1 MQTYQ
6 VRIDDDNII
15 PIEANS
21 PEDARKIVKGLIATR
36 EISPYTDKLF
46 FDYEEGVPN
55 INRLR
60 SLMGRTDKFEER
72 EAALTKVVGSGG
84 FTYDSKGLPAITH
97 EGLKR
102 LGLREKIKF
111 KTLPDGTKIPQNII
125 VDERSFGLS
134 TGDLADFSGVVGP
147 ILGTLAF
154 LTPHFKIAGALQKLI
169 GGKGF
174 ASRIIGAGLGSATG
188 KGAEELLDASEGI
201 QIKERDELANLL
213 QTEFALGA
221 IGQSLGEAVFLGYS
235 TLLGKQAPF
244 DNLRFYRQTTKG
256 RSIID
261 IKKLDQKLGREATEK
276 EINAAVKRG
285 DIEVHQYKAIP
296 SQSALN
302 RKIPGRLQAV
312 SEQVLGNKRE
322 LQTKSYLFA
331 ELNKLA
337 RAMNGEDIALDRYVS
352 SSVKGELDEQVASRL
367 SQLRGKEADVNKIID
382 NLFDELTENAL
393 AIGNYKFAST
403 RQQIGQD
410 VMETL
415 RAARKGITAQ
425 TGKKYAAIDE
435 KFANLSDD
443 VEINAGIQRAMNE
456 VIDMRLKEMEV
467 LIKNT
472 ELSNPAIY
480 SPFSANDNLPA
491 SVKEFKGVIAGLRD
505 RISRGEPVTLQMVR
519 NVHGTYRDIAH
530 YATDKSMASDLL
542 NKLVK
547 LFDSGADSSRF
558 GSGSI
563 LTDFAD
569 EKVLVKKIDGQK
581 FTKNLTKEDSKKLAD
596 VIEDLRQTNA
606 LTAKRLEPFDK
617 IATKK
622 VINNMKDGSFDAD
635 EVYLNVI
642 QNGKAN
648 LLDDVFRAI
657 KDHDSYLKSIGKE
670 ADAVN
675 EGNLRKQLQRR
686 LFLDAYKDYFDP
698 VSNSIDFT
706 KFVRSIDSFEGR
718 YPGKL
723 DILFPENV
731 TEVRNVLGQINRITP
746 NIFNKKPQELLN
758 LIDDITKTESGLTK
772 SGTGREF
779 LEKLT
784 EKAEAAKATTAFEQ
798 NAVIRRLPTSGVD
811 EVADVIF
818 RPNSGANINIVK
830 ETVTPEVFS
839 SIQEASMT
847 KLLRKS
853 INVNSDKI
861 TDIFKPGN
869 LKSALDAYGDDTLN
883 AMFGKEVTQGLKA
896 FQKAIDIGTIGEVG
910 RGGAA
915 GTLVAAGIAVNAL
928 SIGMLPTVAGLAIM
942 RSVFSRPGVVR
953 LLSKKDP
960 GSIARVIQIFERTA
974 RQLGIRLIF
983 DTAAEGQRIVEEGVG
998 RGIEE
1003 LDKTDLGEDAQ
1014 DVLDQSKGLLDDAQ
1028 EQFRSVLPPVS
1039 SIEMPEVGNV
1049 RAVNPTLD
1057 PLSQERLDFAER
1069 LSNRPII

>member
-1 MQTYQ
+1 M
-6 VRIDDDNII
+6 
-15 PIEANS
+15 
-21 PEDARKIVKGLIATR
+21 
-36 EISPYTDKLF
+36 
-46 FDYEEGVPN
+46 
-55 INRLR
+55 
-60 SLMGRTDKFEER
+60 
-72 EAALTKVVGSGG
+72 
-84 FTYDSKGLPAITH
+84 
-97 EGLKR
+97 
-102 LGLREKIKF
+102 
-111 KTLPDGTKIPQNII
+111 
-125 VDERSFGLS
+125 
-134 TGDLADFSGVVGP
+134 
-147 ILGTLAF
+147 
-154 LTPHFKIAGALQKLI
+154 
-169 GGKGF
+169 
-174 ASRIIGAGLGSATG
+174 
-188 KGAEELLDASEGI
+188 
-201 QIKERDELANLL
+201 
-213 QTEFALGA
+213 
-221 IGQSLGEAVFLGYS
+221 
-235 TLLGKQAPF
+235 
-244 DNLRFYRQTTKG
+244 
-256 RSIID
+256 
-261 IKKLDQKLGREATEK
+261 
-276 EINAAVKRG
+276 
-285 DIEVHQYKAIP
+285 
-296 SQSALN
+296 
-302 RKIPGRLQAV
+302 
-312 SEQVLGNKRE
+312 
-322 LQTKSYLFA
+322 
-331 ELNKLA
+331 
-337 RAMNGEDIALDRYVS
+337 
-352 SSVKGELDEQVASRL
+352 
-367 SQLRGKEADVNKIID
+367 
-382 NLFDELTENAL
+382 
-393 AIGNYKFAST
+393 
-403 RQQIGQD
+403 
-410 VMETL
+410 
-415 RAARKGITAQ
+415 
-425 TGKKYAAIDE
+425 
-435 KFANLSDD
+435 
-443 VEINAGIQRAMNE
+443 
-456 VIDMRLKEMEV
+456 
-467 LIKNT
+467 
-472 ELSNPAIY
+472 
-480 SPFSANDNLPA
+480 
-491 SVKEFKGVIAGLRD
+491 
-505 RISRGEPVTLQMVR
+505 QMVR

-686 LFLDAYKDYFDP
+686 LFLDAYKDSFDP

-847 KLLRKS
+847 KLLSKS
-853 INVNSDKI
+853 INVYSDII
-861 TDIFKPGN
+861 TDIF
-869 LKSALDAYGDDTLN
+869 
-883 AMFGKEVTQGLKA
+883 
-896 FQKAIDIGTIGEVG
+896 
-910 RGGAA
+910 
-915 GTLVAAGIAVNAL
+915 
-928 SIGMLPTVAGLAIM
+928 
-942 RSVFSRPGVVR
+942 
-953 LLSKKDP
+953 
-960 GSIARVIQIFERTA
+960 
-974 RQLGIRLIF
+974 
-983 DTAAEGQRIVEEGVG
+983 
-998 RGIEE
+998 
-1003 LDKTDLGEDAQ
+1003 
-1014 DVLDQSKGLLDDAQ
+1014 
-1028 EQFRSVLPPVS
+1028 
-1039 SIEMPEVGNV
+1039 
-1049 RAVNPTLD
+1049 
-1057 PLSQERLDFAER
+1057 
-1069 LSNRPII
+1069 

>member
-1 MQTYQ
+1 MPTYQ
-6 VRIDDDNII
+6 VKVDADNII
-15 PIEANS
+15 PVEANS
-21 PEDARKIVKGLIATR
+21 PEDARKIVKGLIATQ

-46 FDYEEGVPN
+46 FDYEEGIPN

-60 SLMGRTDKFEER
+60 SLLGRTENPLER
-72 EAALTKVVGSGG
+72 EAALTKVVGSSG

-97 EGLKR
+97 EGLKT
-102 LGLREKIKF
+102 LGLRDKIKF

-125 VDERSFGLS
+125 VDENSFGLA

-147 ILGTLAF
+147 IIGTLAF
-154 LTPHFKIAGALQKLI
+154 LTPQFRIAGALQRLI

-188 KGAEELLDASEGI
+188 KGAEEVLDAAEGI
-201 QIKERDELANLL
+201 QIKERDELTKLL

-367 SQLRGKEADVNKIID
+367 SELRGKEADVTKILD
-382 NLFDELTENAL
+382 DLFDELTENAL
-393 AIGNYKFAST
+393 AIGNYKYAPV
-403 RQQIGQD
+403 RQEIGQD

-425 TGKKYAAIDE
+425 VGKQYRAIDE
-435 KFANLSDD
+435 RLAKFSDD
-443 VEINAGIQRAMNE
+443 PEINAGIQRAMNE
-456 VIDMRLKEMEV
+456 VMDMRFKEMEH
-467 LIKNT
+467 LLAKESNLDLT
-472 ELSNPAIY
+472 LYDDLSGKDGITNA
-480 SPFSANDNLPA
+480 L
-491 SVKEFKGVIAGLRD
+491 VKTKKVIAQFREK
-505 RISRGEPVTLQMVR
+505 IARGEPVTLQQIR
-519 NVHGTYRDIAH
+519 NSFEQAEDALFYNTMGRN
-530 YATDKSMASDLL
+530 ASRVLHDVL
-542 NKLVK
+542 NLV
-547 LFDSGADSSRF
+547 DSGADASPF

-563 LTDFAD
+563 FTDFAD
-569 EKVLVKKIDGQK
+569 EKILVRKIDGTK
-581 FTKNLTKEDSKKLAD
+581 FTKNLTSEDSSNIASIIKDFRAVNKLTR
-596 VIEDLRQTNA
+596 E
-606 LTAKRLEPFDK
+606 RLEPFDK
-617 IATKK
+617 IIQKK
-622 VINNMKDGSFDAD
+622 IVANMKDGSFDAD
-635 EVYLNVI
+635 DVYKKAIL
-642 QNGKAN
+642 GSDAN
-648 LLDDVFRAI
+648 LLKDIFRAI
-657 KDHDSYLKSIGKE
+657 RDHDTYLKSIGKE
-670 ADAVN
+670 ASAVN
-675 EGNLRKQLQRR
+675 EVNLRKQMQRR
-686 LFLDAYKDYFDP
+686 VFLDAYERSFDP

-706 KFVRSIDSFEGR
+706 KFVRSIDSFEGQ

-723 DILFPENV
+723 DILFPENISD
-731 TEVRNVLGQINRITP
+731 VRNVLTQINKITP

-779 LEKLT
+779 LQKLT

-883 AMFGKEVTQGLKA
+883 AMFGQEVTQGLKA
-896 FQKAIDIGTIGEVG
+896 FQKAIDVGTIGEVG

-974 RQLGIRLIF
+974 RQLGIRLIA

-1003 LDKTDLGEDAQ
+1003 LDKTGLGEDAS

-1049 RAVNPTLD
+1049 RAVNPSLD